1 MSLLIPTHVAR
12 AAEAPARGGNVKGL
26 DLDDLLLGET
36 VPLEALPDPERFY
49 VLLKQVNI
57 RKKIGNIEIPDTV
70 LADQQWSHGMGL
82 VVKVGPSSYRGAKFE
97 DVGLRPE
104 NGPQPGDL
112 YWFQARAPMRLH
124 IDNELYML
132 LSDDGLL
139 AKFNR
144 KHLDRVRFQ

>member
-12 AAEAPARGGNVKGL
+12 AAEAAAAKGQKGL
-26 DLDDLLLGET
+26 DLDDLFLGET

-49 VLLKQVNI
+49 VLLKQVNL
-57 RKKIGNIEIPDTV
+57 RKKIGSIEIPDTV

-82 VVKVGPSSYRGAKFE
+82 VVKTGPSVYRGTKFT
-97 DVGLRPE
+97 DVGLMPE
-104 NGPQPGDL
+104 DGPKPGDL
-112 YWFQARAPMRLH
+112 YWFQARAPMRLY
-124 IDNELYML
+124 IDSELYML

-144 KHLDRVRFQ
+144 HELDRVRFT